1 MTISPLNGGFNQVLL
16 NNYFLYIA
24 IGEALVQALSFLAP
38 FLTDDLI
45 QSLPYTM
52 ALTLTTFPKE
62 LQNCIMEVLCNT
74 LLPIASIEK

>member
-1 MTISPLNGGFNQVLL
+1 MNKIICKKLNTYLFK
-16 NNYFLYIA
+16 A
-24 IGEALVQALSFLAP
+24 IGDALIQALSFLAP

-62 LQNCIMEVLCNT
+62 FHNSIMEVLCNT
-74 LLPIASIEK
+74 LLPIASKLTFQ